1 MLAMRSVT
9 RNAMRSR
16 DERATASG
24 AIQKTLISVPALI
37 VLCAAMLL
45 GCEVAEMT
53 FTVRIE
59 NISADS
65 ALPSALAPGLF
76 AVHDQTFA
84 LFIEGE
90 EHDGLG
96 LEALAEDGN
105 PFPLGEYLNTASGVF
120 EAGVFASPFQDGNRS
135 PLLPG
140 EGAYA
145 FTFSAHS
152 EAQYLSFATMLV
164 ESNDL
169 FFALDDGGIKLFR
182 FGAPINGD
190 ITQRVLLWD
199 AFTEIN
205 ETPGEGA
212 YQAPRQL
219 NINSGPSETGPVSVV
234 NDQFDYPAVNEL
246 IRVIITPIEE

>member
-1 MLAMRSVT
+1 MRSVK
-9 RNAMRSR
+9 RNRGGR
-16 DERATASG
+16 INKRG
-24 AIQKTLISVPALI
+24 AIQNALVSAQALI
-37 VLCAAMLL
+37 LLCAVMLL
-45 GCEVAEMT
+45 GCEVPETT

-65 ALPSALAPGLF
+65 PLPSALAPGLF

-96 LEALAEDGN
+96 LETLAEDGN
-105 PFPLGEYLNTASGVF
+105 PFPLGEYLNTTTGVF
-120 EAGVFASPFQDGNRS
+120 ETGIFSSPSQDGNRG

-140 EGAYA
+140 EGAYE
-145 FTFSAHS
+145 FTFNAHS